1 MEDRF
6 TLADSHSEQCEF
18 AAQHKVGH
26 NFSQHYHFS
35 FSISRFPFC
44 YCRQCCC
51 CWWQRWVRGS
61 SRLGGGFSFVRSRSV
76 PPPFRGA
83 SAENDH
89 RILIRILALFLFQI
103 QVGVRIQTLIRN
115 QTLELVAAKRQQQQ
129 QHRLGY
135 EQQVSRLPVTPPLS
149 APDQP
154 TSKQAS
160 SELAAWTLGSQLG
173 PIWISFACLLF
184 TLRRLDG
191 NFLQQLRRRPIS
203 FSGCFSIYLSV
214 CLTVCSSRRPSL
226 SLLGCQ
232 INKVQNN
239 KQTRLE
245 APLLSPNQA
254 NQTSI
259 AVSLPNWTDSRDQM
273 T

>member
-154 TSKQAS
+154 TSKQAASWLLGRSAHNLVRFGFHLLVCCSLSAGLMATFS
-160 SELAAWTLGSQLG
+160 SSCAVGQSLSLAASL
-173 PIWISFACLLF
+173 
-184 TLRRLDG
+184 
-191 NFLQQLRRRPIS
+191 
-203 FSGCFSIYLSV
+203 SIYLSV
-214 CLTVCSSRRPSL
+214 WLSVRRGDLLSRSL
-226 SLLGCQ
+226 
-232 INKVQNN
+232 VAWMPN
-239 KQTRLE
+239 KQGTELR
-245 APLLSPNQA
+245 A
-254 NQTSI
+254 NQVRSSSSFTQPSK
-259 AVSLPNWTDSRDQM
+259 PD
-273 T
+273 